1 MGPLGDGILQGL
13 VGSRLRSVTF
23 GPRARGSQGRPLR
36 RSRDWRQRV
45 TARLALRGAC
55 WLQSGEWIGG
65 PFREARAATRR
76 RPSLRRVEEV
86 ETKGRWEGR
95 AGGRCGEP
103 WRPRDVCED
112 GAATC
117 LGEALGVRLDVSR
130 GPMPGF
136 QWSLQMRYVSTHLPA
151 LSSGHTPAHG
161 SDMSPPA
168 CSPALRRLRP
178 PPVHSTPDWFLQ
190 TLQGVSLLRSAS
202 LTPSPLPAPLP
213 RHRHRNRPFLG
224 PSTCR
229 ELRTPPGRGP
239 CLLHSFISSP

>member
-1 MGPLGDGILQGL
+1 MEGPSERL
-13 VGSRLRSVTF
+13 VQQ
-23 GPRARGSQGRPLR
+23 RG
-36 RSRDWRQRV
+36 V
-45 TARLALRGAC
+45 
-55 WLQSGEWIGG
+55 
-65 PFREARAATRR
+65 
-76 RPSLRRVEEV
+76 RPSSRRVEEV

-95 AGGRCGEP
+95 AGGGCGEP

-112 GAATC
+112 GAVTC

-130 GPMPGF
+130 GQMPGF

-151 LSSGHTPAHG
+151 LSSRHTPAHG

-190 TLQGVSLLRSAS
+190 ALQGVSLLRSAS
-202 LTPSPLPAPLP
+202 LTPSPLPALLP

-229 ELRTPPGRGP
+229 ELRTPQGGDHVFSISLFQVLRQ
-239 CLLHSFISSP
+239 CLAHNGHSALFLEHMNE